1 MSLFLLFGRE
11 VLFLPSLDHAKVK
24 KMPIIRNI
32 VAHLEKE
39 SMR

>member
-24 KMPIIRNI
+24 KIPIISSI